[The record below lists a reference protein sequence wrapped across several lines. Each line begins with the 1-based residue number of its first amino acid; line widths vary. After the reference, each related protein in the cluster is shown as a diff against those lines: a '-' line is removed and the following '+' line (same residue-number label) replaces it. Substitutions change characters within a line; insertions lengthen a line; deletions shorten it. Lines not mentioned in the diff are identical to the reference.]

1 MAKKVKKVYPSY
13 FEEFK
18 CIGGECSDSCCIG
31 WNIDIDKI
39 TFRKYFKVQDQ
50 EMKKMFQKN
59 VQNNER
65 CSSEDVDYGIVKL
78 KKDKRCPFLDEKNYC
93 VIHSNLGED
102 YLSNV
107 CTCFPRVTNKID
119 ETYEMSLD
127 VACPEAA
134 RLILLREEGINFIDK
149 EEPLGKHIISA
160 QIDTKL
166 KAVQKT
172 PLKYFKEVRDF
183 CINIIQNREF
193 NLNER
198 LYILG
203 DFISNIEDVIDKNL
217 NDIPKLINSYDMRR
231 AAKEFI
237 NDDINSLL
245 GNDNMNYIIQM
256 DFFKKMLKI
265 LKVDKE
271 VDSIRFKEYTKEMIN
286 GYTYEGLEN
295 LSGNSA
301 KYIKAFE
308 DYNEG
313 DFNKY
318 SYILENYLV
327 NFIYNNMFPF
337 NEVMSLFDSYMMLL
351 IRFSFI
357 RFYLVGMNLDNKD
370 DNRENMVEFIQVFSK
385 TIEHHKSYL
394 IDSLHYI
401 KRNDYDNMEFAK
413 TLL

>member
-134 RLILLREEGINFIDK
+134 RLILLREEGINFIGK

-286 GYTYEGLEN
+286 GYTSEGLEN
-295 LSGNSA
+295 LSDNLA

-308 DYNEG
+308 YYNEEY
-313 DFNKY
+313 FNKY

>member
-65 CSSEDVDYGIVKL
+65 CSSEDIDYGIVKL

-134 RLILLREEGINFIDK
+134 RLILLREEGINFIGK